1 MNGIELIAKNTSRI
15 ITLTEA
21 EQQRFF
27 SILESKKVKKK
38 QLIHSD
44 GEICNH
50 INFVVKGCFRLYNTD
65 EKGVEHVVQF
75 ASEDW
80 WIGDVASFITQSPG
94 VFNIESLESSE
105 VLRISKSNIDKLYV
119 DIPKFERYF
128 RVLAENT
135 YIGYQR
141 RTHYNI
147 GSSAT
152 DRYLHFKKTYPGFIK
167 RVPQSQVASYLGV
180 TPEFLSKLKKSLG
193 E

>member
-1 MNGIELIAKNTSRI
+1 MNGHELIYKNISRI

-21 EQQRFF
+21 EQQRFS
-27 SILESKKVKKK
+27 SILESKKVNKK
-38 QLIHSD
+38 QLIHSE

-105 VLRISKSNIDKLYV
+105 ILRVSKSNIDKLYI
-119 DIPKFERYF
+119 DIQKFERYF
-128 RVLAENT
+128 RILAENT
-135 YIGYQR
+135 YIGYQK
-141 RTHYNI
+141 RTYYNI
-147 GSSAT
+147 GSSAA
-152 DRYLHFKKTYPGFIK
+152 DRYLYFKKAYPGFIK